1 MSETNT
7 PPKTTSA
14 LDMVPAEAIAAVR
27 AAPLL
32 TNPIDRVDQ
41 AEAVVPSKRI
51 ASPIPPEGSDGLF
64 SQSWFPI
71 CLASDVANGAVRGYD
86 FLDGR
91 IVVWRGRDGVAR
103 VMSAFC
109 PHMGASL
116 EAGSVVGDHLRC
128 GFHHW
133 EYAGNGVCA
142 KTAIGDAAPAHACL
156 FVFPSLERWGIVWA
170 FNGEAPL
177 FDVPGF
183 PFPTEELLVKTIE
196 LPMLMPVD
204 PWVQCANTPDIQ
216 HIKTLHRVKFESDPY
231 DLVRWDQFSMQY
243 EFDGFFDSGARVKW
257 HVGIWGTSLYYQS
270 AYLEGRWFGFMV
282 PMGMPRPGY
291 SRNFMVIAAQATADR
306 AADEA
311 FVDLCMLTE
320 MGIVGEDTHVM
331 STMRFR
337 PGTLTRSDR
346 VLGKYFTYL
355 RDYPRAHPSAPFIK

>member
-1 MSETNT
+1 MSETNLV
-7 PPKTTSA
+7 KTTSA
-14 LDMVPAEAIAAVR
+14 LDLLPEQLIAAVR
-27 AAPLL
+27 ATPLL
-32 TNPIDRVDQ
+32 ERPVDRIDQ
-41 AEAVVPSKRI
+41 AEAIVPGKRI
-51 ASPIPPEGSDGLF
+51 GSPIPPEGSDGLF

-71 CLASDVANGAVRGYD
+71 CLASDVAPGSVRGYD

-91 IVVWRGRDGVAR
+91 VVVWRAADGVAR

-116 EAGSVVGDHLRC
+116 EAGAVVGSNLRC

-133 EYAGNGVCA
+133 EYGANGACE
-142 KTAIGDAAPAHACL
+142 KTAIGDAAPTQACL

-177 FDVPGF
+177 FDLPNF
-183 PFPTEELLVKTIE
+183 PFPAESLLVKTIE

-216 HIKTLHRVKFESDPY
+216 HIKTLHRVKFDNDPY
-231 DLVRWDQFSMQY
+231 EFVRWDSFSMQY
-243 EFDGFFDSGARVKW
+243 EFEGFFDSGTRASW
-257 HVGIWGTSLYYQS
+257 HVGIWGTSLYFQS
-270 AYLEGRWFGFMV
+270 AYLDGRWFGFLT
-282 PMGMPRPGY
+282 PMGLPRPQQT
-291 SRNFMVIAAQATADR
+291 RNFIVIAAQPTGDR

-311 FVDLCMLTE
+311 FIDLCMLTE
-320 MGIVGEDTHVM
+320 LGIVGEDTHVM
-331 STMRFR
+331 TTMRFR

-355 RDYPRAHPSAPFIK
+355 REYPRAHPSAPFIK